1 MAKPRHRERKYSA
14 VISAVTFQNRRLDG
28 QGVISYPDLQH
39 LLKNSYVILDG

>member
-28 QGVISYPDLQH
+28 QGVISYPGSGELC
-39 LLKNSYVILDG
+39 LGL